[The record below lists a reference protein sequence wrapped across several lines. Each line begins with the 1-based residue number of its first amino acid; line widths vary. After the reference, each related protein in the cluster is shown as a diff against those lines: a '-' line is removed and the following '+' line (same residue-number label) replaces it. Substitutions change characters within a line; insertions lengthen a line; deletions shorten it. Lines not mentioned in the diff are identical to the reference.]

1 MIDFHQTWSRAV
13 TMSDLWENIQDRIK
27 QKLTPTTYDIW
38 VPSLTKILETEN
50 ILILGTPNKHVSNHV
65 RKNYLDLFLRILK
78 EVSGRDYSIEFQEG
92 KEKIIELTEDNSEKP
107 IQPSSDVHIKTN
119 KIFDNF
125 VVGSCNQ
132 FVHAIAQAVAEEPGD
147 SQYNPLF
154 IYGPTG
160 LGKTHLLFAIAN
172 QLRNKN
178 PQTAILYITAEQ
190 FTNELISSFR
200 YKKTQEFRDKYR
212 LGCDILLMDDVQFIS
227 GKDRTQENLFYIF
240 EELEKRG
247 KQIIFTADVL
257 PKEIKG
263 LEHRLRTRFESG
275 IMADTQPPDL
285 ETMIA
290 ILYQKAEEIGLSLGS
305 DVATYIAMGV
315 QDNVRELEGTLNRLK
330 ALCRFHQTEPNIHFV
345 RKQLGQVLIQET
357 RIITPKNIIA
367 AVIATFGISEMDLL
381 GKKRSR
387 TIVKPR
393 HICMWLIRKHTSLS
407 FPDIGKIFSNRD
419 HANVQYACNKIN
431 NGLKSDPDLKTT
443 IALVERNIQ
452 L

>member
-1 MIDFHQTWSRAV
+1 MLDAHQKWSRAT
-13 TMSDLWENIQDRIK
+13 TMSDLWENIQDRIR

-38 VPSLTKILETEN
+38 VPSLRKVLETETT
-50 ILILGTPNKHVSNHV
+50 LVFRTPNKHVSNHV
-65 RKNYLDLFLRILK
+65 RNNYLDLFLRILK
-78 EVSGRDYSIEFQEG
+78 EVSGREYAIEFQEG
-92 KEKIIELTEDNSEKP
+92 QEEIIEINETSSETT
-107 IQPSSDVHIKTN
+107 IETSANLHIKPN

-172 QLRNKN
+172 QLRKKN
-178 PQTAILYITAEQ
+178 PKIAILYITAEQ
-190 FTNELISSFR
+190 FTNEMISSFR

-240 EELEKRG
+240 EELEKQG

-290 ILYQKAEEIGLSLGS
+290 ILYQKSEELGLSLSS
-305 DVATYIAMGV
+305 DVAAYIAMGV

-330 ALCRFHQTEPNIHFV
+330 ALCTFHQTEPNIHFV
-345 RKQLGQVLIQET
+345 RQKLGQVLIQES
-357 RIITPKNIIA
+357 RVIKPENIFS
-367 AVIATFGISEMDLL
+367 AVGTTFGISEVDLR

-387 TIVKPR
+387 NLVKPR

-419 HANVQYACNKIN
+419 HASVQYACNKIN
-431 NGLKSDPDLKTT
+431 NGLKSDPDLKTM
-443 IALVERNIQ
+443 IALIERN
-452 L
+452 LRG

>member
-1 MIDFHQTWSRAV
+1 MIDFHPTWSRA
-13 TMSDLWENIQDRIK
+13 TIMNDLWERVQDRIR
-27 QKLTPTTYDIW
+27 QKLTPTAYDIW
-38 VPSLTKILETEN
+38 VPSLKKVLETEN
-50 ILILGTPNKHVSNHV
+50 ILIFSTPNKHISDHV
-65 RKNYLDLFLRILK
+65 RKNYLELFLRILK
-78 EVSGRDYSIEFQEG
+78 EASGKNYTIEFQEG
-92 KEKIIELTEDNSEKP
+92 QAELFESIET
-107 IQPSSDVHIKTN
+107 ISDTPLAPPKDAQIKAD
-119 KIFDNF
+119 KHFDNF

-132 FVHAIAQAVAEEPGD
+132 FVHAIAQAVADEPGD
-147 SQYNPLF
+147 AQYNPLF

-172 QLRNKN
+172 RVLQQN
-178 PQTAILYITAEQ
+178 PKTAILYTTAEQ

-212 LGCDILLMDDVQFIS
+212 LGCDLLLMDDVQFIS
-227 GKDRTQENLFYIF
+227 GKERTQENLFYIF
-240 EELEKRG
+240 EELEKKG

-257 PKEIKG
+257 PREIDG

-290 ILYQKAEEIGLSLGS
+290 ILYQKSEEMKLNLSS

-330 ALCRFHQTEPNIHFV
+330 ALCKFHRTEPSIHFA
-345 RKQLGQVLIQET
+345 RQQLGQVLIQEN
-357 RIITPKNIIA
+357 RIIKPENIFTT
-367 AVIATFGISEMDLL
+367 VGTTFGISETDLR

-387 TIVKPR
+387 TLVKPR

-419 HANVQYACNKIN
+419 HASVQYACNKIN
-431 NGLKSDPDLKTT
+431 SGLKSDPDLKTT
-443 IALVERNIQ
+443 IALIERNLQ
-452 L
+452 V